1 MMGNKSNARHVLY
14 PDVGGVKVE
23 IFTQG
28 RVALK
33 LCLVEITVSNCFEKS
48 VICVFDIWIHETL
61 QDSEL
66 G

>member
-14 PDVGGVKVE
+14 PDVGGVKVG
-23 IFTQG
+23 IFAQG

-33 LCLVEITVSNCFEKS
+33 LCLVEIIVSNCFEKS
-48 VICVFDIWIHETL
+48 DICVFDIRIYETL